1 MLLGRPTN
9 WTLRQKATVTVV
21 IAMLVPLVL
30 VSAVSL
36 SWRSDLLRDARQGG
50 IDSTA
55 QALARSVED
64 PLAAGDDE
72 ELWKLC
78 RTHFTDDLVFV
89 GVYDAD
95 GILRASAPDQGPRG
109 RRAPPSENEG
119 YLVGRHGVEAP
130 PVTGSSTPP
139 QPVPTRNSRVIGQVV
154 VASSPEVIASMMKRE
169 VLWTLV
175 LSAIAALVTT
185 LLVIGAVKTW
195 SEPLVR
201 LLDASRGIAS
211 GDYSKP
217 VTVTGSGEIQDLC
230 EAFEQMRKSVHRHS
244 TELRHLNQTLQIQVE
259 ERTAELEY
267 AKDTAEAANVSKSE
281 FLANMSHELRTPMHG
296 ILSYARFG
304 IKKADKEDRARLRGF
319 FETIQGCGNTLL
331 SLLDS
336 LLDLSKLE
344 AGRVE
349 FRFEAGNIRDVA
361 EDVLRI
367 FSPLGAE
374 RQVAIR
380 ANFESIDAIVDHDK
394 LQQVMRNLLGNA
406 LKFTPEEST
415 IEFSVVEVGAGRI
428 RISVADQGPGVP
440 PEELDAVFDK
450 FVQSSATKND
460 GGGTGLGLSISREIV
475 ERHGG
480 RIWAENRPR
489 GGAVFHFEVPIDAA
503 SATATPREPVLN
515 NSEE

>member
-1 MLLGRPTN
+1 MQFGRPTN

-50 IDSTA
+50 IDSIA
-55 QALARSVED
+55 QALARSVEA
-64 PLAAGDDE
+64 PLAAGDDD

-78 RTHFTDDLVFV
+78 RMHFTDDLVFV
-89 GVYDAD
+89 GVYDAQ

-109 RRAPPSENEG
+109 RRAPPSEEEG
-119 YLVGRHGVEAP
+119 FLVGRHGIEDLEA
-130 PVTGSSTPP
+130 TDGAAESI
-139 QPVPTRNSRVIGQVV
+139 PTRRGRVVGQVV
-154 VASSPEVIASMMKRE
+154 VASSPEVIASMMRRE
-169 VLWTLV
+169 VMWTLV
-175 LSAIAALVTT
+175 LALMAALVTT

-201 LLDASRGIAS
+201 LLDASRGIAR

-217 VTVTGSGEIQDLC
+217 VMVTGSGEIQDLC

-259 ERTAELEY
+259 ERTAELAH
-267 AKDTAEAANVSKSE
+267 AKDIAEAANISKSE

-304 IKKADKEDRARLRGF
+304 IKKADKEERARLRGF

-331 SLLDS
+331 ALLDS

-349 FRFEAGNIRDVA
+349 FRFERGNIREVA
-361 EDVLRI
+361 EDVLKI
-367 FSPLGAE
+367 FASLSAE
-374 RQVAIR
+374 RQLAIR
-380 ANFESIDAIVDHDK
+380 ANFESIEATVDHDK

-406 LKFTPEEST
+406 LKFTAEEST
-415 IEFSVVEVGAGRI
+415 IDFSVVEVGAGRF
-428 RISVADQGPGVP
+428 RVSVADQGPGVP
-440 PEELDAVFDK
+440 PEELDSVFDK
-450 FVQSSATKND
+450 FVQSSTTKSD

-489 GGAVFHFEVPIDAA
+489 GGAIFHFEVPIDAS
-503 SATATPREPVLN
+503 SATAVPREPVL
-515 NSEE
+515 SGAEES